1 MLLNLV
7 NNYKNFV
14 FHKGKPIKAKEK
26 AYIDDPEKPG
36 ETWTSIEESKLVSN
50 YQTPTV
56 KLPSSKKSLPGGSK
70 KKSTSIRRLRIR
82 NIVKI
87 KIRKCEKHSSYN
99 FLVFVNS
106 YAFKNDNTVEFIN
119 ANLHYDQHFALFLFF
134 LN

>member
-1 MLLNLV
+1 MQYDPHSMILTHFYHFSRIEPKMLLNLV

-14 FHKGKPIKAKEK
+14 FHKGIQIKTKEK

-70 KKSTSIRRLRIR
+70 KSLPLS
-82 NIVKI
+82 
-87 KIRKCEKHSSYN
+87 EGS
-99 FLVFVNS
+99 
-106 YAFKNDNTVEFIN
+106 E
-119 ANLHYDQHFALFLFF
+119 
-134 LN
+134 